1 VTFGPAASGHWALG
15 MLTLS
20 RPHRL
25 RSRDPEE
32 RGIAALLSPYQT
44 DPGDVAP
51 NSPLPY
57 PIPSKVRSMPGRQ
70 ANVCALNL
78 DAIPET
84 RVWFMRHYCFMQM
97 GSLQF
102 AEAACSVQEQE

>member
-1 VTFGPAASGHWALG
+1 
-15 MLTLS
+15 
-20 RPHRL
+20 
-25 RSRDPEE
+25 
-32 RGIAALLSPYQT
+32 
-44 DPGDVAP
+44 
-51 NSPLPY
+51 
-57 PIPSKVRSMPGRQ
+57 MPGRQ